1 MKAKILGCAAALFA
15 TTSAMAQEATWTAQQ
30 AGDVRLAY
38 AVFPDPGV
46 AMIARCQSG
55 TLELLLQGVQLAVPD
70 IDGAVQFDE
79 GRVRDVKWVRS
90 ADGRYLI
97 ADRPAHLARGM
108 TQASTAHFQ
117 FGFGDGAPGITL
129 TPPPETAPLAGI
141 LTACGQPLESA
152 RDEAEYLRLEGDD
165 VWVRRGRVHIP
176 SRASRDHI
184 SGWAVV
190 TCITRVQGIL
200 DDCEVEAEGPVG
212 YDFGRASVSSLQES
226 RLKPDTPVDR
236 LVTIRL
242 TTLVE

>member
-1 MKAKILGCAAALFA
+1 MRAKILGCAAALFA

-38 AVFPDPGV
+38 AVFPEADV

-55 TLELLLQGVQLAVPD
+55 TLELLLQGVQLAVPE
-70 IDGAVQFDE
+70 IEGAARFDE
-79 GRVRDVKWVRS
+79 GRVREVKWTRS
-90 ADGRYLI
+90 GDGRYLV
-97 ADRPAHLARGM
+97 ADRPAHLLRGM
-108 TQASTAHFQ
+108 AAASEARLQ
-117 FGFGDGAPGITL
+117 FGFGDGAAGVDL
-129 TPPPETAPLAGI
+129 TPPADEVPVKDL
-141 LTACGQPLESA
+141 LTACGQPLVSD
-152 RDEAEYLRLEGDD
+152 RDEAEFLRLEDD
-165 VWVRRGRVHIP
+165 AWARRGRVHIP
-176 SRASRDHI
+176 AMASRDHV

-190 TCITRVQGIL
+190 TCMTRVRGML

-212 YDFGRASVSSLQES
+212 YGFGRASVSSLQES